1 MLQSLRSG
9 LAARQIQAG
18 KPLKRKLASSVSPSG
33 RETFFGED
41 DIIVSKTDIRGHITY
56 ANDIFL
62 NVARMREHRA
72 IGAPHSV
79 IRHPDMPRAVFKLL
93 WDTLQAGNEIF
104 AYVKN
109 MALNGDHYWV
119 LAHVTPSFDHKGT
132 IIGYHSNRRVPD
144 RPAVEF
150 ISGLYD
156 SLLAEENSHTDRKQG
171 MEASFQMLVDI
182 LKEKGV
188 SYDEFIF
195 SLQG

>member
-1 MLQSLRSG
+1 MLQSLIPGHDSRRNKG
-9 LAARQIQAG
+9 G
-18 KPLKRKLASSVSPSG
+18 GTLKRKLASTVAPSG
-33 RETFFGED
+33 RERFFGED

-62 NVARMREHRA
+62 NVALMRENQA

-93 WDTLQAGNEIF
+93 WDTLEAGNEIF

-119 LAHVTPSFDHKGT
+119 FAHATPSFDDKGT

-156 SLLAEENSHTDRKQG
+156 SLLAEEQGHTDRKQG

-188 SYDEFIF
+188 SYDEFVF